1 MLSPPATRTAPDLQ
15 KPCVAAQQKVTYLSS
30 DGSYRL
36 DKQFCLFG
44 SCRLFLKCEK
54 RRAATSADGRFRRT
68 TTPESPK
75 FLRSFALDSR
85 HGYCDTETLI
95 LLNQAGICVRWSLQM
110 TETESGFNRAQRL
123 SVLAAGFAAWMF
135 AGLEN
140 ALFVLIH
147 RQMMLSLL
155 PPGTQETVITEWFAW
170 NQAAF
175 MLGAATG
182 GWIFGLMGDRIGRTR
197 ALGASVLCY
206 SLLTLAAWWI
216 TDPVLMCT
224 VRFLAMLGFGGT
236 WPNAVSLVTE
246 AWPGASRPLLAGVMG
261 TAANFGFVLLGCLGL
276 IFEVTPDSWRWT
288 LFVGG
293 SPALLGLV
301 ILLAVPESRRWLAQK
316 QTTRYTDSSGQVS
329 PPQQSVTAQL
339 FRPPL
344 LSRTLIGI
352 LLGSIPVIGT
362 AANANWVVPWRDQ
375 AAARQAEQATAP
387 PSQNAAST
395 TQQKK
400 KTGQSPRDKA
410 RTMISRSSGAVLGSL
425 LGGLIATIAGRRL
438 SYFLISLA
446 TFAVS
451 STLFGTMQPNDP
463 WFDWAVF
470 LLGFCG
476 VAYFGWLPLFLPE
489 LFPVHVRATG
499 SGISFNAGRIAAA
512 AVSVFVGLRMSSFG
526 GDYAS
531 IGLWTGL
538 IYAVGMLVIWLAP
551 AKQPTVQK

>member
-1 MLSPPATRTAPDLQ
+1 
-15 KPCVAAQQKVTYLSS
+15 
-30 DGSYRL
+30 
-36 DKQFCLFG
+36 
-44 SCRLFLKCEK
+44 
-54 RRAATSADGRFRRT
+54 
-68 TTPESPK
+68 
-75 FLRSFALDSR
+75 
-85 HGYCDTETLI
+85 
-95 LLNQAGICVRWSLQM
+95 
-110 TETESGFNRAQRL
+110 
-123 SVLAAGFAAWMF
+123 LAAGFAAWMF

-316 QTTRYTDSSGQVS
+316 QTTRYTDSSDQVS

-375 AAARQAEQATAP
+375 AAARHAEQATAT

>member
-1 MLSPPATRTAPDLQ
+1 
-15 KPCVAAQQKVTYLSS
+15 
-30 DGSYRL
+30 
-36 DKQFCLFG
+36 
-44 SCRLFLKCEK
+44 
-54 RRAATSADGRFRRT
+54 
-68 TTPESPK
+68 
-75 FLRSFALDSR
+75 
-85 HGYCDTETLI
+85 
-95 LLNQAGICVRWSLQM
+95 M

-155 PPGTQETVITEWFAW
+155 PPGTPETVITEWFAW

-216 TDPVLMCT
+216 TDPVVMCS

-293 SPALLGLV
+293 APAALGLA
-301 ILLAVPESRRWLAQK
+301 ILLAVPESRRWLTQK
-316 QTTRYTDSSGQVS
+316 HAARNFGDSSQATT
-329 PPQQSVTAQL
+329 PQQSVTGQL

-375 AAARQAEQATAP
+375 AAARQAEQTAATAARNGTP
-387 PSQNAAST
+387 ASL
-395 TQQKK
+395 QKK
-400 KTGQSPRDKA
+400 KNGQSPRDKA
-410 RTMISRSSGAVLGSL
+410 RTMISRSSGAVFGSL
-425 LGGLIATIAGRRL
+425 LGGLIATFAGRRL

-451 STLFGTMQPNDP
+451 STLFGLMQPSDP

-512 AVSVFVGLRMSSFG
+512 AVSVFVGLRMRAFG
-526 GDYAS
+526 GDYSA

-551 AKQPTVQK
+551 AEQATAKK

>member
-1 MLSPPATRTAPDLQ
+1 
-15 KPCVAAQQKVTYLSS
+15 
-30 DGSYRL
+30 
-36 DKQFCLFG
+36 
-44 SCRLFLKCEK
+44 
-54 RRAATSADGRFRRT
+54 
-68 TTPESPK
+68 
-75 FLRSFALDSR
+75 
-85 HGYCDTETLI
+85 
-95 LLNQAGICVRWSLQM
+95 
-110 TETESGFNRAQRL
+110 
-123 SVLAAGFAAWMF
+123 
-135 AGLEN
+135 
-140 ALFVLIH
+140 
-147 RQMMLSLL
+147 
-155 PPGTQETVITEWFAW
+155 
-170 NQAAF
+170 
-175 MLGAATG
+175 
-182 GWIFGLMGDRIGRTR
+182 
-197 ALGASVLCY
+197 
-206 SLLTLAAWWI
+206 
-216 TDPVLMCT
+216 
-224 VRFLAMLGFGGT
+224 
-236 WPNAVSLVTE
+236 
-246 AWPGASRPLLAGVMG
+246 
-261 TAANFGFVLLGCLGL
+261 
-276 IFEVTPDSWRWT
+276 
-288 LFVGG
+288 
-293 SPALLGLV
+293 V

-316 QTTRYTDSSGQVS
+316 QTTRYTDSSDQVS
-329 PPQQSVTAQL
+329 TPQQSVTAQL

-375 AAARQAEQATAP
+375 AAARHADQATAT

>member
-1 MLSPPATRTAPDLQ
+1 MS
-15 KPCVAAQQKVTYLSS
+15 V
-30 DGSYRL
+30 
-36 DKQFCLFG
+36 
-44 SCRLFLKCEK
+44 
-54 RRAATSADGRFRRT
+54 
-68 TTPESPK
+68 
-75 FLRSFALDSR
+75 
-85 HGYCDTETLI
+85 
-95 LLNQAGICVRWSLQM
+95 
-110 TETESGFNRAQRL
+110 TESGFNRAQRM
-123 SVLAAGFAAWMF
+123 SVLAAGFAAWLF

-155 PPGTQETVITEWFAW
+155 PPGTLETVITEWFAW

-175 MLGAATG
+175 MLGAAAG
-182 GWIFGLMGDRIGRTR
+182 GWIFGLIGDRLGRTR

-216 TDPVLMCT
+216 TDPVVMCS

-236 WPNAVSLVTE
+236 WPNAVALVTE

-261 TAANFGFVLLGCLGL
+261 TAANFGFVLLGCLAL

-288 LFVGG
+288 LLVGG
-293 SPALLGLV
+293 SPTLLGLV
-301 ILLAVPESRRWLAQK
+301 ILLAVPESRRWLTQK
-316 QTTRYTDSSGQVS
+316 QATPESGPGDQS
-329 PPQQSVTAQL
+329 PRTQQSVTGQL

-344 LSRTLIGI
+344 LSRTMIGI

-375 AAARQAEQATAP
+375 AAARQAEQA
-387 PSQNAAST
+387 AST
-395 TQQKK
+395 AAPNSTPATQQKK

-425 LGGLIATIAGRRL
+425 LGGLIATVAGRRL

-489 LFPVHVRATG
+489 LFPVQVRATG

-512 AVSVFVGLRMSSFG
+512 AVSIFVGLRMSSFG
-526 GDYAS
+526 GDYSA

-551 AKQPTVQK
+551 AEQDTRQK

>member
-1 MLSPPATRTAPDLQ
+1 
-15 KPCVAAQQKVTYLSS
+15 
-30 DGSYRL
+30 
-36 DKQFCLFG
+36 
-44 SCRLFLKCEK
+44 
-54 RRAATSADGRFRRT
+54 
-68 TTPESPK
+68 
-75 FLRSFALDSR
+75 
-85 HGYCDTETLI
+85 
-95 LLNQAGICVRWSLQM
+95 M
-110 TETESGFNRAQRL
+110 TETETGFTAVQRIG
-123 SVLAAGFAAWMF
+123 VLTAGFAAWLF

-155 PPGTQETVITEWFAW
+155 PPGTPETVITEWFAW

-175 MLGAATG
+175 MLGAAVG
-182 GWIFGLMGDRIGRTR
+182 GWIFGLMGDRIGRTKS
-197 ALGASVLCY
+197 LGASVLCY

-216 TDPVLMCT
+216 TDPVVMCI

-261 TAANFGFVLLGCLGL
+261 TAANFGFVLLGSLGL
-276 IFEVTPDSWRWT
+276 SFEVTSESWRWT
-288 LFVGG
+288 LLVGG
-293 SPALLGLV
+293 SPAVLGFL
-301 ILLAVPESRRWLAQK
+301 ILLTVPESRRWLAQK
-316 QTTRYTDSSGQVS
+316 QQAAAADGRQGSTA
-329 PPQQSVTAQL
+329 PPQNLTGQL

-344 LSRTLIGI
+344 LSRTLTGI

-375 AAARQAEQATAP
+375 VAARQAEQTSVAGTEAGKT
-387 PSQNAAST
+387 NST
-395 TQQKK
+395 PKK
-400 KTGQSPRDKA
+400 KNGQSPRDKA

-425 LGGLIATIAGRRL
+425 LGGVIATIAGRRL

-446 TFAVS
+446 AFTVS
-451 STLFGTMQPNDP
+451 STLFGTMQPGDP
-463 WFDWAVF
+463 WFDWTVF
-470 LLGFCG
+470 LLGFFG

-512 AVSVFVGLRMSSFG
+512 AVTVFVGLRMSSFG
-526 GDYAS
+526 GDYAA

-551 AKQPTVQK
+551 AAQASQTTTQTAVK